1 LALTRL
7 ANAAA
12 LFLHVLPTPLRGYCF
27 AVRQNERQL
36 PYGSGKSKGEVS
48 MVKKQGVYDACKAK
62 VLAIQEAY
70 DEFVNTVEEYKALLT
85 SLIEDS
91 DPNDVDDKHLL
102 VVANLQRN
110 TTNGLINTLD
120 TDIHDDLTRLS
131 DRVIRFKHW
140 EDGLF
145 V

>member
-1 LALTRL
+1 
-7 ANAAA
+7 
-12 LFLHVLPTPLRGYCF
+12 
-27 AVRQNERQL
+27 
-36 PYGSGKSKGEVS
+36 
-48 MVKKQGVYDACKAK
+48 MVKKQGIYVACKAK

-70 DEFVNTVEEYKALLT
+70 DEFVNSVEEYKAMLT
-85 SLIEDS
+85 RLIEDS
-91 DPNDVDDKHLL
+91 DPNEADEKHLL

>member
-1 LALTRL
+1 
-7 ANAAA
+7 
-12 LFLHVLPTPLRGYCF
+12 
-27 AVRQNERQL
+27 
-36 PYGSGKSKGEVS
+36 
-48 MVKKQGVYDACKAK
+48 MVKRQGIYDACKEK

-85 SLIEDS
+85 RLIEES
-91 DPNDVDDKHLL
+91 DPNDADEKHLL

>member
-1 LALTRL
+1 
-7 ANAAA
+7 
-12 LFLHVLPTPLRGYCF
+12 
-27 AVRQNERQL
+27 
-36 PYGSGKSKGEVS
+36 
-48 MVKKQGVYDACKAK
+48 MVKKEGVYDACKEK

-70 DEFVNTVEEYKALLT
+70 DEFVNAVEEYKALLT
-85 SLIEDS
+85 SLIDDS
-91 DPNDVDDKHLL
+91 DPADAEDKHLL

>member
-1 LALTRL
+1 
-7 ANAAA
+7 
-12 LFLHVLPTPLRGYCF
+12 
-27 AVRQNERQL
+27 
-36 PYGSGKSKGEVS
+36 
-48 MVKKQGVYDACKAK
+48 MVKKQGIYDVCKAK
-62 VLAIQEAY
+62 VVDIQEAY
-70 DEFVNTVEEYKALLT
+70 DEFVNAIEEYKELLT
-85 SLIEDS
+85 KLIAEC
-91 DPNDVDDKHLL
+91 DPNDQQDKHLL

-131 DRVIRFKHW
+131 DRVLRFKHW

>member
-1 LALTRL
+1 
-7 ANAAA
+7 
-12 LFLHVLPTPLRGYCF
+12 
-27 AVRQNERQL
+27 
-36 PYGSGKSKGEVS
+36 
-48 MVKKQGVYDACKAK
+48 MVKKRGVYDACRAK

-91 DPNDVDDKHLL
+91 DPNDADEKHLL

-110 TTNGLINTLD
+110 TANGLINTLD

>member
-1 LALTRL
+1 
-7 ANAAA
+7 
-12 LFLHVLPTPLRGYCF
+12 
-27 AVRQNERQL
+27 
-36 PYGSGKSKGEVS
+36 
-48 MVKKQGVYDACKAK
+48 MVKKEGVYDSCKAK
-62 VLAIQEAY
+62 VLVIQEAY
-70 DEFVNTVEEYKALLT
+70 DEFVNAVEAYKALLT

-91 DPNDVDDKHLL
+91 DPDDANEKHLL

-120 TDIHDDLTRLS
+120 TDVHDDLVRLS

>member
-1 LALTRL
+1 
-7 ANAAA
+7 
-12 LFLHVLPTPLRGYCF
+12 
-27 AVRQNERQL
+27 
-36 PYGSGKSKGEVS
+36 

-70 DEFVNTVEEYKALLT
+70 DEFVTAVEEYKALLT
-85 SLIEDS
+85 RLIEEC
-91 DPNDVDDKHLL
+91 DPNDVDDKHLM

-110 TTNGLINTLD
+110 TTNGLVNTLD
-120 TDIHDDLTRLS
+120 SDIHDDLTRLS

-140 EDGLF
+140 EDDLF

>member
-1 LALTRL
+1 
-7 ANAAA
+7 
-12 LFLHVLPTPLRGYCF
+12 
-27 AVRQNERQL
+27 
-36 PYGSGKSKGEVS
+36 
-48 MVKKQGVYDACKAK
+48 MVKKEGVYDACKAK
-62 VLAIQEAY
+62 VLVIQEAY
-70 DEFVNTVEEYKALLT
+70 DELVNAVEEYKALLT
-85 SLIEDS
+85 SFIDSS
-91 DPNDVDDKHLL
+91 DPDDVEDKHLL

-120 TDIHDDLTRLS
+120 IDIHDDLTRLS

>member
-1 LALTRL
+1 
-7 ANAAA
+7 
-12 LFLHVLPTPLRGYCF
+12 
-27 AVRQNERQL
+27 
-36 PYGSGKSKGEVS
+36 
-48 MVKKQGVYDACKAK
+48 MVKKQRLYVACKAK

-70 DEFVNTVEEYKALLT
+70 DEFVNSVEEYKALLT
-85 SLIEDS
+85 RLIEDS
-91 DPNDVDDKHLL
+91 DPNDADDKHLL

-120 TDIHDDLTRLS
+120 TDVHDDLTRLS

-145 V
+145 I

>member
-1 LALTRL
+1 MDCIL
-7 ANAAA
+7 
-12 LFLHVLPTPLRGYCF
+12 
-27 AVRQNERQL
+27 
-36 PYGSGKSKGEVS
+36 
-48 MVKKQGVYDACKAK
+48 KKEGVYDACKAK

-70 DEFVNTVEEYKALLT
+70 DEFVNTIEEYKALLT
-85 SLIEDS
+85 NLIEDS
-91 DPNDVDDKHLL
+91 DPVDVEDKHLL

>member
-1 LALTRL
+1 MT
-7 ANAAA
+7 
-12 LFLHVLPTPLRGYCF
+12 
-27 AVRQNERQL
+27 
-36 PYGSGKSKGEVS
+36 
-48 MVKKQGVYDACKAK
+48 KKEGVYDECKTM

-70 DEFVNTVEEYKALLT
+70 DAFIDAVEEYKALLT
-85 SLIEDS
+85 RLIDDCDPEDAS
-91 DPNDVDDKHLL
+91 EKHLL

-110 TTNGLINTLD
+110 TANGLINTLD
-120 TDIHDDLTRLS
+120 TEIHDDLTRLS

>member
-1 LALTRL
+1 
-7 ANAAA
+7 
-12 LFLHVLPTPLRGYCF
+12 
-27 AVRQNERQL
+27 
-36 PYGSGKSKGEVS
+36 
-48 MVKKQGVYDACKAK
+48 MVKKQDVYRVCKAK
-62 VLAIQEAY
+62 VVDIQEAY
-70 DEFVNTVEEYKALLT
+70 DEFVNAIEEYQELRTK
-85 SLIEDS
+85 LIAECDT
-91 DPNDVDDKHLL
+91 NDQQDKHLL

-131 DRVIRFKHW
+131 DRVLSFKHW